1 MVDYVSKGLALG
13 KFVTNVV
20 SDMSTANANA
30 KSNRYRAS
38 LAEENARRADILHAE
53 RSERLRKEGF
63 LDAGLF
69 QMKAEMSGLSG
80 ASLDMWVGQRYH
92 DAYKDVVNARTTREQ
107 TVSRFLKEANWH
119 KKNADAS
126 EVNKWWGIRAT
137 GLTTAV
143 EMYKASKT

>member
-53 RSERLRKEGF
+53 RSERLRKEGL

-69 QMKAEMSGLSG
+69 QMKVEMSGLSG
-80 ASLDMWVGQRYH
+80 VSADMWIGQRFA
-92 DAYKDVVNARTTREQ
+92 DTEREVEKAQSTRSS
-107 TVSRFLKEANWH
+107 TVQRFLKEQQWL
-119 KKNADAS
+119 KQNATNS
-126 EVNKWWGIRAT
+126 KVSGIVSSGGH
-137 GLTTAV
+137 GLTLA
-143 EMYKASKT
+143 KDLFKDK